1 MGSGLLIREYE
12 SSDRAGVLSVW
23 EACDLLR
30 PWNNP
35 ELDIERKV
43 SYQRDLFFVGL
54 VGDELVSTAMFGYD
68 GHRGWL
74 YYFGVLP
81 SYQGRGYGGEML
93 SFGEARLLKL
103 GCPKVNFQVRSENE
117 GVGVF
122 YGRFG
127 YAEEDILSFGKR
139 LIED

>member
-1 MGSGLLIREYE
+1 MVSGLLIREYE
-12 SSDRAGVLSVW
+12 SSDKAGVLLVW
-23 EACDLLR
+23 RTCDLLR
-30 PWNNP
+30 AWNNA

-43 SYQRDLFFVGL
+43 AYQRDLFFVGL
-54 VGDELVSTAMFGYD
+54 VGDELVATAMFGYD

-81 SYQGRGYGGEML
+81 AYQGRGYGGEML
-93 SFGEARLLKL
+93 SFGEAQLLKL
-103 GCPKVNFQVRSENE
+103 GCPKLNFQVRPENKE
-117 GVGVF
+117 VGDF

-127 YAEEDILSFGKR
+127 YTEEDILSFGKR